1 MTTAHHAALIHTMV
15 MVAACDG
22 DLNDAELRAIDG
34 LVHTLPVFRDYK
46 ISHLDGD
53 AAACAQ
59 LMAEEDGLEQ
69 TLEQIVG
76 GLPERLTETAYL
88 LACEVAAADHAL
100 LQEELRLLEILRHRL
115 GVDRLHAAAIER
127 GVRARFITLHPE
139 KQASRMPQEAL

>member
-22 DLNDAELRAIDG
+22 DLNDAELRAMDT
-34 LVHTLPVFRDYK
+34 LVHTVPIFRDYTVER
-46 ISHLDGD
+46 LDGD

-69 TLEQIVG
+69 ALEQICG

-100 LQEELRLLEILRHRL
+100 KQEELRLLEILRHRL
-115 GVDRLHAAAIER
+115 GIDRLHAAAIER
-127 GVRARFITLHPE
+127 GVRARFMTLHPE
-139 KQASRMPQEAL
+139 KHMSRSEETVA